1 MKLRN
6 NVRTLILI
14 AVATPILVSYCT
26 GKDITEK
33 NYPVTVKGQTLR
45 DHVEFMCTRERPR
58 NYLNI
63 ESINECADYIKKQ
76 FKSVDLKTE
85 EQTYKVSNSR
95 LVNEEYRNI
104 VATTP
109 VDPSKPF
116 TVIGAHYDSCMDTP
130 GADDNAS
137 AVAVLIETAK
147 VIGSLPTEK
156 QPRNLIFV
164 AYTLE
169 EPPFFATDK
178 MGSYVHAKSLVDAD
192 VDVKLMICLEMLG
205 YFSDEEG
212 SQEFPV
218 AGLGLIYPTVGN
230 FVAVIGNPDSSSETK
245 LMKRYMQMYSK
256 LPTEKMAF
264 PFMESITGLSDHR
277 NYWHF
282 DIPAIMLTDTA
293 FMRNKNY
300 HTEFDTPDTLSYDK
314 MAMITHA
321 LAVYLQEEN

>member
-1 MKLRN
+1 MKLRDKIKSA
-6 NVRTLILI
+6 ILI
-14 AVATPILVSYCT
+14 AVVAPVLVSCCS

-33 NYPVTVKGQTLR
+33 NYPLTVEEQKLR
-45 DHVEFMCTRERPR
+45 GHVEFMCSQEKAR
-58 NYLNI
+58 NYRNIYSLNA
-63 ESINECADYIKKQ
+63 CADYISRQ
-76 FKSVDLKTE
+76 FETAGLKTE
-85 EQTYKVSNSR
+85 EQVYKVSNAR
-95 LVNEEYRNI
+95 VTDQEYKNI
-104 VATTP
+104 IATTP
-109 VDPSKPF
+109 VSPSKPF
-116 TVIGAHYDSCMDTP
+116 TVIGAHYDCCMELP

-147 VIGSLPTEK
+147 IIGSLPKSK
-156 QPRNLIFV
+156 QPKNLIFV

-178 MGSYVHAKSLVDAD
+178 MGSYVHAKSLVDKGI
-192 VDVKLMICLEMLG
+192 DVKLMICLEMLG
-205 YFSDEEG
+205 YFSDEEN

-230 FVAVIGNPDSSSETK
+230 FVGIIGNMDSRAETK
-245 LMKRYMQMYSK
+245 LMKKYMQTYSK
-256 LPTEKMAF
+256 LPTERMSF

-277 NYWHF
+277 NYWKF

-300 HTEFDTPDTLSYDK
+300 HTEFDTPDTLSYNK

>member
-6 NVRTLILI
+6 KIRTLILTG
-14 AVATPILVSYCT
+14 VATPLLVSCCS
-26 GKDITEK
+26 GKNITEK
-33 NYPVTVKGQTLR
+33 SYPVTVKEQTLR
-45 DHVEFMCTRERPR
+45 DHVEYMCNRDKAR
-58 NYLNI
+58 NYRNI
-63 ESINECADYIKKQ
+63 ESINECAEYIKKQ
-76 FKSVDLKTE
+76 FEDVGLKTE
-85 EQTYKVSNSR
+85 EQVYKVSTQR
-95 LVNEEYRNI
+95 RTDQEYKNI
-104 VATTP
+104 IATTP
-109 VDPSKPF
+109 VDNQKPF
-116 TVIGAHYDSCMDTP
+116 TVIGAHYDSCMELP

-137 AVAVLIETAK
+137 AVAVLLETAK
-147 VIGSLPTEK
+147 VIGNLPKDK
-156 QPRNLIFV
+156 QPKNLIFV

-169 EPPFFATDK
+169 EPPFFGTNK
-178 MGSYVHAKSLVDAD
+178 MGSYVHAKSLVDAG

-205 YFSDEEG
+205 YFSEEED

-230 FVAVIGNPDSSSETK
+230 FVGVIGNMDSSSETK
-245 LMKRYMQMYSK
+245 LMKKYMEMYSK

-277 NYWHF
+277 NYWKF